1 MLNTEKKGS
10 SLNSGLLYIYETKA
24 SKVNFNRMCQE
35 DSENLYNL
43 YTEEIRIFCNLEVQE
58 SEFLFLLQARR
69 KY

>member
-10 SLNSGLLYIYETKA
+10 FVNSGLFCIRKTKV
-24 SKVNFNRMCQE
+24 SKVNFNKMCQE

-43 YTEEIRIFCNLEVQE
+43 YVEEIRLFCNLEVQE
-58 SEFLFLLQARR
+58 SEFVFIARR